1 MNLQYFLTQ
10 VAVFASGGII
20 TVLFA
25 WYLIRNDVQKYFS
38 LKSFET
44 RKEERSHLL
53 PLRLQAHE
61 RMIVFVERLNPANL
75 FIRLHQQGISAKELQ
90 SVILSEIR
98 SEYQHNVTQQLYV
111 GAASWNVICK
121 LKEDTIAMLNNAV
134 AGLPA
139 DASGVDLSRKVLEHM
154 AVIAD
159 NPYYLTLELIQKD
172 IHQLF

>member
-10 VAVFASGGII
+10 VAVFATGGIL
-20 TVLFA
+20 TVFFA

-38 LKSFET
+38 LKAFET
-44 RKEERSHLL
+44 RKEERSQLL
-53 PLRLQAHE
+53 SLRLQAYE
-61 RMIVFVERLNPANL
+61 RMIVFVERLNPSNL
-75 FIRLHQQGISAKELQ
+75 LIRLHQQGISARELQ

-98 SEYQHNVTQQLYV
+98 SEYQHNVTQQLYIS
-111 GAASWNVICK
+111 AASWNVMRK

-139 DASGVDLSRKVLEHM
+139 EASGSDLSRKVLEHM
-154 AVIAD
+154 AGIAD
-159 NPYYLTLELIQKD
+159 NPYDLTLELIQKD